1 MAENKNE
8 HNELMKDVDQILI
21 GEDELQARIR
31 ELAAEIAAD
40 YQGTEDLLLLCVLKG
55 AYMFLADLSRLLPI
69 PHEVDFMAVSSY
81 GQGTTSSGAV
91 RIVLDLKEDIAG
103 KNVLIVEDIIDSG
116 RTLDYMR
123 RNLLARAPASLRIC
137 TLLNKPERREIDVP
151 LDYLG
156 FDIPDEFVVGY
167 GLDFAQRYRNLPFI
181 AVLKPEAFAH
191 LLSGA
196 EDGQAGEE
204 LPE

>member
-1 MAENKNE
+1 MAEQLV
-8 HNELMKDVDQILI
+8 LMDDVEQVLI
-21 GEDELQARIR
+21 DEEQLQARIR
-31 ELAAEIAAD
+31 ELAADIAAD
-40 YQGTEDLLLLCVLKG
+40 YQAADDLLLLCVLKG
-55 AYMFLADLSRLLPI
+55 AYMFLADLSRLLPLT
-69 PHEVDFMAVSSY
+69 HEVDFMAVSSY

-103 KNVLIVEDIIDSG
+103 RHVLIVEDIIDSG

-123 RNLLARAPASLRIC
+123 RNLLSRAPASLRIC

-151 LDYLG
+151 LDYIG

-181 AVLKPEAFAH
+181 AVLKPRVFAH
-191 LLSGA
+191 LFTDREAAQA
-196 EDGQAGEE
+196 EDNAY
-204 LPE
+204 

>member
-1 MAENKNE
+1 MAEYNE
-8 HNELMKDVDQILI
+8 DVNVLMKDVAKILI
-21 GEDELQARIR
+21 DEKQLQGRIR
-31 ELAAEIAAD
+31 ELAVEIAAN
-40 YQGTEDLLLLCVLKG
+40 YEGSEELLLLCVLKG
-55 AYMFLADLSRLLPI
+55 AYMFLADLSRLLPV

-103 KNVLIVEDIIDSG
+103 KHVLIVEDIVDSG

-137 TLLNKPERREIDVP
+137 ALLNKPERREIDVP
-151 LDYLG
+151 LDFLG

-181 AVLKPEAFAH
+181 AVLKPEVFAH
-191 LLSGA
+191 LF
-196 EDGQAGEE
+196 AGGDDPGEA
-204 LPE
+204 